1 MTDLSILARAVEAV
15 AADAGRSMLRD
26 MGGRHV
32 SRSKGRFDVQLDADL
47 DAENAIVPRLREL
60 VPGSEVWS
68 EETGGPVDWEQ
79 RDVWIVD
86 PLDGTNNY
94 VAAVP
99 YVAISIGFRRDRKL
113 VLAVVR
119 DPVLENSYS
128 ARLGCGAKKDGEPLF
143 PGPGKDVSRSTV
155 SLITDYSSDGRQ
167 AGEEL
172 YLKLNSVARR
182 VTTLWA
188 PAADLVRVAT
198 GHMDAVVCV
207 RAGYGDVCSGL
218 LILAEA
224 GGVILDR
231 NGKDLD
237 VANLDPGG
245 SVSFIAAAS
254 RDTAMKL
261 REGIRE
267 EFDCYA

>member
-1 MTDLSILARAVEAV
+1 MTELTALAGAV
-15 AADAGRSMLRD
+15 AEVAANAGRLMRNG
-26 MGGRHV
+26 MGDRHA
-32 SRSKGRFDVQLDADL
+32 SRAKGRFDVQLDADL

-60 VPGSEVWS
+60 VPGSEVSS
-68 EETGGPVDWEQ
+68 EEMGGPVDWGKPA
-79 RDVWIVD
+79 VWIVD

-94 VAAVP
+94 FTAVP
-99 YVAISIGFRRDRKL
+99 YLAISIGFRKNGKL

-128 ARLGCGAKKDGEPLF
+128 ARLGCGAKKDGVPLF
-143 PGPGKDVSRSTV
+143 PGPGKDVGRATV
-155 SLITDYSSDGRQ
+155 SLITDYSPAGRQ
-167 AGEEL
+167 AGEVL

-198 GHMDAVVCV
+198 GHMDAIVCV

-224 GGVILDR
+224 GGVILDPY
-231 NGKDLD
+231 GKDLD

-245 SVSFIAAAS
+245 PVSFIAAAS

-261 REGIRE
+261 REEIRA